1 MLLKKNIPIGY
12 LLKTIKW
19 EILFISIYTIVIGT
33 LFYLLEVNK
42 HPLPEI
48 PIAVPMVMGTVISLL
63 LGFRSSQAYDRWWEA
78 RQVWG
83 AIVNDSRSTVRQLIT
98 FTTGVEDPELK
109 EFIRQYTFR
118 QAAWCQALGRSL
130 RGRDPMKYIHSLLS
144 VEDYEYVGR
153 YTNIPNALLELHG
166 RAIGKAYQKGW
177 INAYQQGNM
186 DEILTRFSDSMGKC
200 ERIKNTI
207 FPSTYSIYIHL
218 ALNFFLMLL
227 PFSLFGIFNLFEIPM
242 VILIAAMFMLI
253 EKMAIYLQDPFE
265 NKPTDTPVST
275 IANNIQ
281 RDLQQMINEDASFVP
296 PYPPMELPDYPYY
309 KGKPYYQL

>member
-19 EILFISIYTIVIGT
+19 EILFISVYTIVIGS
-33 LFYLLEVNK
+33 LFYFLEQNND
-42 HPLPEI
+42 PLPEI

-83 AIVNDSRSTVRQLIT
+83 AIVNDSRSTVRQLIS
-98 FTTGVEDPELK
+98 FTVGVNDPELQ
-109 EFIRQYTFR
+109 EFKREYTFR

-130 RGRDPMKYIHSLLS
+130 RGRDPMKYLHSVLS

-153 YTNIPNALLELHG
+153 YVNVPNAILELQG
-166 RAIGKAYQKGW
+166 RAIGHALQKGW
-177 INAYQQGNM
+177 INVYQQGNM
-186 DEILTRFSDSMGKC
+186 DEILSRFCDEMGKC

-227 PFSLFGIFNLFEIPM
+227 PFSLFGVFNLFEIPM
-242 VILIAAMFMLI
+242 VILIAAMFLLI

-281 RDLQQMINEDASFVP
+281 RDLQQMINDDASFVAGH
-296 PYPPMELPDYPYY
+296 PPMELPDYPYY